1 MKLAVWRE
9 SGPISRDQARERFL
23 DGPPE
28 PDDDFADA
36 FAALFPGERID
47 DIPLERVDEISNAV
61 FALAREHGL
70 VCYDPQ
76 RDLVHSLEPRS
87 VYPQMQMHTGDGM
100 IVGDPD
106 LKLISDVLETLSP
119 QNPFVAL
126 VCFGEHFMQVSP
138 GYELEFKENGEIR
151 ATVTADLAEVRRA
164 MLEYATG
171 DRSFLQRHEWKAV

>member
-28 PDDDFADA
+28 PDEDFTGA
-36 FAALFPGERID
+36 FAELFPGERID
-47 DIPLERVDEISNAV
+47 DIAPERIDEISNAV

-76 RDLVHSLEPRS
+76 RDLVHNLEPRG
-87 VYPQMQMHTGDGM
+87 VHPQMQMHTGDGM
-100 IVGDPD
+100 AVTDPD
-106 LKLISDVLETLSP
+106 LRLISDVLDTLSA

-126 VCFGEHFMQVSP
+126 VCFGQHFMQVAP
-138 GYELEFKENGEIR
+138 GYELEFKEGGEIR
-151 ATVTADLAEVRRA
+151 GIVTSDLAEVRRA

-171 DRSFLQRHEWKAV
+171 DRAFLQRHEWKPV